1 MKTFISKTSIV
12 RKIWSTTDITLF
24 IFAGAS
30 AEFALNRQ
38 VHWLYFTGKLPA
50 DPVGRL
56 FSTIRYAQQIIFS
69 EEGEALDTISR
80 INKIHHGVESARG
93 REIPATAYKDV
104 LYMLIHY
111 SITAFEL
118 LERKLTIKEKDEI
131 VSTFA
136 RIGSGMNIQDI
147 PGSFSAWVNI
157 YEVHL
162 RENLQ
167 NSLHTR
173 DLFKQYRRQLGPFR
187 YFILLE
193 IQRVLVSETVNRLLR
208 LGGPLLA
215 NWFVPV
221 YKSIRKYEVSKRLI
235 HVLVPRKFLGQL
247 KSMDEINTVRAKD
260 RQYGMAE
267 PVGLGN

>member
-69 EEGEALDTISR
+69 EEGEAVDAISR
-80 INKIHHGVESARG
+80 INKIHQGVESARG

-104 LYMLIHY
+104 LYMLIY
-111 SITAFEL
+111 YTITAFEV

-136 RIGSGMNIQDI
+136 KIGSRMNIKDI
-147 PGSFSAWVNI
+147 PDLYPEWESI
-157 YEVHL
+157 YKVHL
-162 RENLQ
+162 TENLE
-167 NSLHTR
+167 NSSHTR
-173 DLFKQYRRQLGPFR
+173 DLFKQYRRQLGGFR

-193 IQRVLVSETVNRLLR
+193 IQRLLVGERVNRLLR
-208 LGGPLLA
+208 LGRPLLA
-215 NWFVPV
+215 HWFIPV
-221 YKSIRKYEVSKRLI
+221 YKSIRKYEVGKRLI

-247 KSMDEINTVRAKD
+247 KSMDKMNTSRAIGE
-260 RQYGMAE
+260 QYSLE
-267 PVGLGN
+267 SVHFLL

>member
-69 EEGEALDTISR
+69 AEGEAVDAISR
-80 INKIHHGVESARG
+80 INKIHHGVEAARG
-93 REIPATAYKDV
+93 REIPAAAYKDV
-104 LYMLIHY
+104 LYMLIYY
-111 SITAFEL
+111 SIKSFEL
-118 LERKLTIKEKDEI
+118 LERKLTIEEKDEI
-131 VSTFA
+131 VLTFA
-136 RIGSGMNIQDI
+136 KIGSGMGIQDI
-147 PGSFSAWVNI
+147 PDSYSEWVSI

-162 RENLQ
+162 NENLE

-173 DLFKQYRRQLGPFR
+173 DLFKQYRRQLGAFR

-193 IQRVLVSETVNRLLR
+193 IQRLLVGERVNRLLR
-208 LGGPLLA
+208 LGRPLLA
-215 NWFVPV
+215 NWFVPAYRLV
-221 YKSIRKYEVSKRLI
+221 RRYDLSKLFI
-235 HVLVPRKFLGQL
+235 QVLVPNKFRGQL
-247 KSMDEINTVRAKD
+247 KSMDERNTSRAKD
-260 RQYGMAE
+260 KEYDMAE
-267 PVGLGN
+267 SAEFSH